1 MGRIPD
7 DRPDDP
13 ENVADAL
20 AVARARLQSGDVAD
34 AVRWV
39 RRAADAAFDA
49 SEDQRGLELSKAALA
64 LTEDPPAPRLAT
76 AAPPPLPPP
85 LPPLPSPQPAV
96 SSVPPPLP
104 SARPEAPKAP
114 ASATASAAPP
124 LPATNRVVNHAP
136 RLSSPPRHP
145 EATVVPPRRAARRN
159 TRPPRPQPR
168 PAAPSI
174 EDDAATRVRPSPLAD
189 PPPTPFSRDESTTII
204 EMEALLAAHAPSPP
218 PPDPPAPVAEVS
230 TAVTVAPT
238 QALRVALRREGA
250 TVTVRALGPDG
261 LRDGEREV
269 MLVALDLATDLASL
283 LKP

>member
-34 AVRWV
+34 AVHWV

-49 SEDQRGLELSKAALA
+49 NEDQRGLELSKAALA
-64 LTEDPPAPRLAT
+64 LTEDPPAARLAT

-85 LPPLPSPQPAV
+85 PSPPQPVV

-114 ASATASAAPP
+114 ASATSSVVPP

-136 RLSSPPRHP
+136 RISSPPRRP
-145 EATVVPPRRAARRN
+145 EATVVPPRRAGGRRN
-159 TRPPRPQPR
+159 TKPPRPPPR

-174 EDDAATRVRPSPLAD
+174 GDDAETRVRPSPLAE
-189 PPPTPFSRDESTTII
+189 PPPTPFSRDESTTIM
-204 EMEALLAAHAPSPP
+204 EMEALLAVHAPAPP
-218 PPDPPAPVAEVS
+218 PPDPPAVVVEVT

-238 QALRVALRREGA
+238 QALRVALRRDGS